1 MKHWSKLLLMGWLFW
16 GCASVSESPVP
27 VMGVGSKQKSAEVGA
42 TAADVIAPVSA
53 EGDSVSALAQA
64 LLFLPFKDES
74 KYKGQWDIHTE
85 LPRGLADSLYA
96 SEFFRTLPIDSALV
110 HLDKKELKGRISV
123 DRALEVGKRVGADF
137 VVLGEVDELSM
148 KRFRATVPVGGYR
161 SYQGLTSI
169 RLYPYKVIDGQ
180 PAGEVM
186 REAVED
192 SKRYGITNPAAYV
205 PLEKEYFLLGQMEW
219 GGAEFHDTLLG
230 KSVGKELLLL
240 AAGLD
245 SLIKPPAELKVSSG
259 PKIIDV
265 DGARAYINVGLADSV
280 ANGNKYGVWDHGRE
294 LKDPDTGA
302 VLGTA
307 LPRRV
312 GVVQIEQVL
321 SEHLSL
327 VRILE
332 GQEEVQKD
340 YAIRAE

>member
-1 MKHWSKLLLMGWLFW
+1 M
-16 GCASVSESPVP
+16 
-27 VMGVGSKQKSAEVGA
+27 
-42 TAADVIAPVSA
+42 
-53 EGDSVSALAQA
+53 
-64 LLFLPFKDES
+64 
-74 KYKGQWDIHTE
+74 
-85 LPRGLADSLYA
+85 
-96 SEFFRTLPIDSALV
+96 
-110 HLDKKELKGRISV
+110 
-123 DRALEVGKRVGADF
+123 GKRVGADF
-137 VVLGEVDELSM
+137 VVLGEIDELSM